1 MISFI
6 NRFSVSYLNN
16 LPGLFVLFKINKQAM
31 KKLSIST
38 FAVIA
43 LMAVTSC
50 SKIADVLTV
59 DVPTDVSVDLKIP
72 AGSSELK
79 SSGTKAFDVSEILD
93 IDTNPKVIEYQ
104 AKIKEIAAKGGKVSV
119 TQGGS
124 QIPASIKNAV
134 LKITNLDTNVV
145 LGSWSLDASVFLT
158 GAAVTIGAPTSGS
171 FADIS
176 AALDKKSK
184 VEVRVTGN
192 TDLLTEF
199 IFTLTLQTVVK
210 AKVL

>member
-1 MISFI
+1 
-6 NRFSVSYLNN
+6 
-16 LPGLFVLFKINKQAM
+16 M
-31 KKLSIST
+31 KKLSISS
-38 FAVIA
+38 FAVIV

-79 SSGTKAFDVSEILD
+79 SSGKKAFDVSEILD
-93 IDTNPKVIEYQ
+93 IAKNPKVIEYQ
-104 AKIKEIAAKGGKVSV
+104 ARIKEIAANGGEVSV
-119 TQGGS
+119 TETGS
-124 QIPASIKNAV
+124 PIAASIKNAV

-145 LGSWSLDASVFLT
+145 LGSWSLNASVFLT
-158 GAAVTIGAPTSGS
+158 GAAVTIGVPTSGS

-192 TDLLTEF
+192 TDLETEL
-199 IFTLTLQTVVK
+199 IFTLTLKAVVK